1 MAAAGNHRR
10 KLFGFGVLRAGL
22 FIERHGRIAWGIAA
36 LVTAVTIYGLFH
48 VSVDR
53 DLRDMFRG
61 ETELYRSYVAT
72 TEAFVDPE
80 NQVIVLVE
88 GDGIRSPEGLRA
100 LEDLHLELQL
110 LQDAG
115 GVFSL
120 FSLRS
125 PPDAAGRTEAVVAD
139 TDAGLDPVAI
149 AAIRAHPLLGESL
162 IAVDGSAMM
171 LVVTHIAPKA
181 SLDQH
186 TELIAQIEAAV
197 DATLAGAGLDVAI
210 TGFAAL
216 RTEIVQLLK
225 RDQLVLNGS
234 GALIGLLLS
243 LVLFRSFIGAL
254 ITALPAAL
262 AGLTLVG
269 WNGAFGVPVTILS
282 NVVPALIMVIGY
294 ADGMHMTSAFRR
306 FRGKG
311 LSVRK
316 AERHALAEVGPACIL
331 SALTTVVAFLSM
343 YFSDVRILR
352 DFAIIGSIGAFLG
365 AWVVILGH
373 LMIARVL
380 GRYWK
385 VGPGVPAS
393 PLEAASRP
401 VEAIARWVIP
411 RAWPISI
418 LAVPLT
424 LGLGTLFLLVPP
436 ENSIRETLPANSPS
450 TIALHTID
458 AELGGAFPIQIVV
471 PLDGAQPASPEGLA
485 QIGAVHEA
493 VAAVPG
499 IASQPFSLWSFANW
513 VGPGAEPL
521 SERVGAVLGQL
532 PEDTLRRFV
541 GVPGALITV
550 NVAETSTV
558 ETNELIDRLEAA
570 VHAVAPDAV
579 VTGSTVVNAREATRT
594 ISNLATNFGSA
605 IIIALVLMAL
615 TLRSLGVGIVA
626 AIPNVLPI
634 AATGTLLFFLG
645 SGMQI
650 TSVVSLTVAFGIAV
664 DDTIHYLNLLLR
676 QRGDLNRRL
685 LGAARDIGPVL
696 IGTTIVI
703 VVGLSMT
710 LTSGLASVQQ
720 FGMLA
725 MVTLVVAMLGDLV
738 IAPAL
743 IAGPFRRLFESR
755 RPTMPEA
762 ESGPA
767 PVRAPE

>member
-1 MAAAGNHRR
+1 MADAGNHRR
-10 KLFGFGVLRAGL
+10 KSFGFGVLRAGL

-36 LVTAVTIYGLFH
+36 LVTAVTIYGLFN

-53 DLRDMFRG
+53 DLRNMFRG
-61 ETELYRSYVAT
+61 ETELYRNYVAT

-100 LEDLHLELQL
+100 LQDLHLELQL
-110 LQDAG
+110 LDDAG
-115 GVFSL
+115 SVFSL

-125 PPDAAGRTEAVVAD
+125 PPDAAGTTDAVVAD
-139 TDAGLDPVAI
+139 TDAGLDPTAI

-162 IAVDGSAMM
+162 VSADGAAMM
-171 LVVTHIAPKA
+171 FVVTHFEPKA
-181 SLDQH
+181 SLEQH
-186 TELIAQIEAAV
+186 TELIAQINGAV
-197 DATLAGAGLDVAI
+197 DAALADTGLDATV

-216 RTEIVQLLK
+216 RTEIVALLK

-243 LVLFRSFIGAL
+243 LVLFRSVIGAL

-306 FRGKG
+306 FRSQG

-352 DFAIIGSIGAFLG
+352 DFAVIGSIGTFLG
-365 AWVVILGH
+365 SWVVILGH
-373 LMIARVL
+373 LMVARVI
-380 GRYWK
+380 GRFWK

-401 VEAIARWVIP
+401 VTAIARWVIP

-424 LGLGTLFLLVPP
+424 LGLGALFLLVPP
-436 ENSIRETLPANSPS
+436 ENSIRETLPASSPS

-471 PLDGAQPASPEGLA
+471 PLGGAGPASPEGLA
-485 QIGAVHEA
+485 RIAAVHEA

-499 IASQPFSLWSFANW
+499 IASQPFSLWSFATW
-513 VGPGAEPL
+513 VGNGAEPL
-521 SERVGAVLGQL
+521 SERVDAVLGQL

-541 GVPGALITV
+541 GAPGALVTV
-550 NVAETSTV
+550 NVAETSTA

-570 VHAVAPDAV
+570 VHAVAPSAV

-594 ISNLATNFGSA
+594 ISRLATNFGSA
-605 IIIALVLMAL
+605 IIIALVLMAIA
-615 TLRSLGVGIVA
+615 LRSVGVGIVA

-634 AATGTLLFFLG
+634 AAIGTLLFFLG
-645 SGMQI
+645 TGMQI

-743 IAGPFRRLFESR
+743 IAGPFRRLFER
-755 RPTMPEA
+755 DGRPPPP
-762 ESGPA
+762 SG
-767 PVRAPE
+767 